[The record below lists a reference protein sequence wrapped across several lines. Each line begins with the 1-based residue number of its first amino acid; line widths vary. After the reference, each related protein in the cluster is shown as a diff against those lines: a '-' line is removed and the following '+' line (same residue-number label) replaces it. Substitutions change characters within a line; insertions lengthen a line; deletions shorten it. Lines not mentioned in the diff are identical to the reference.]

1 MNFQLSEDQSAFAEM
16 ASGLFADFCSD
27 DQLREHDASG
37 APFMQDLWQQCVA
50 AGLNTVLVPEAQGG
64 LGLGMTELMAVL
76 EQQGRALALVPL
88 WEPQLT
94 VAALA
99 QFAPDALPQVLD
111 DAVSGEAPVALSLL
125 ALTQS
130 RGPSLQL
137 TRASDGDNWTLSGH
151 ASAVPLAAQARHAL
165 LAADAQGQMR
175 LVLVELAQA
184 GVRRTEGMDQHH
196 RSVADL
202 VFDAVAVAD
211 AQVLPVQATGWVEQ
225 RAIACL
231 AALQLGVTQEQL
243 RRTVQYVSEREQF
256 GRVIGSFQLVAG
268 QMADGYIATE
278 ALRTSVWQLVYRLD
292 ASLGAAPQAWATRT
306 LANDTGHRAGHMA
319 QHVHGGIGVDI
330 TYPIHR
336 FLFWSRALG
345 VALGGSEHH
354 LARLGDWLADNDTLG
369 WKYDAAE
376 DEGNTGHGSNRSSS
390 ATSPLNH
397 KEADHAEV

>member
-1 MNFQLSEDQSAFAEM
+1 MNFELSEDQRAFAEM
-16 ASGLFADFCSD
+16 AQGLFADFCGD
-27 DQLREHDASG
+27 DQLRDHDASG

-50 AGLNTVLVPEAQGG
+50 AGLNTVMVPEAQGG

-94 VAALA
+94 LAALA
-99 QFAPDALPQVLD
+99 KFAPTALPQVLD
-111 DAVSGEAPVALSLL
+111 DALAGKAPVALSLQSL
-125 ALTQS
+125 SQS

-137 TRASDGDNWTLSGH
+137 VRAGDGWTLKGQ
-151 ASAVPLAAQARHAL
+151 ASAVPLGAQARHAL

-175 LVLVELAQA
+175 LVLVDLTQA
-184 GVRRTEGMDQHH
+184 GVQRTEGLDQHH
-196 RSVADL
+196 QSVADL
-202 VFDAVAVAD
+202 AFDALAVVAD
-211 AQVLPVQATGWVEQ
+211 NVLPVEATGWVEQ

-243 RRTVQYVSEREQF
+243 RRTVEYVSERQQF
-256 GRVIGSFQLVAG
+256 GRAIGTFQLVAG
-268 QMADGYIATE
+268 QMADGYIAVE
-278 ALRTSVWQLVYRLD
+278 ALRTSLWQLVYRLD
-292 ASLGAAPQAWATRT
+292 ANLGAAPQAWATRA

-345 VALGGSEHH
+345 LALGGTEHH

-376 DEGNTGHGSNRSSS
+376 DDNQNNNQNDTRKEHG
-390 ATSPLNH
+390 
-397 KEADHAEV
+397 HAEV

>member
-1 MNFQLSEDQSAFAEM
+1 MNFDLSEDQSAFAEM
-16 ASGLFADFCSD
+16 ASGLFADYCTD
-27 DQLREHDASG
+27 DKLRDHDASG
-37 APFMQDLWQQCVA
+37 APFMQELWHQCVA
-50 AGLNTVLVPEAQGG
+50 SGLNTVLVPEDQGG

-99 QFAPDALPQVLD
+99 QFAPAALPQVLD
-111 DAVSGEAPVALSLL
+111 DAVSGTAPVALSLN

-137 TRASDGDNWTLSGH
+137 ARAGDGGGWTLSGH
-151 ASAVPLAAQARHAL
+151 ANAVPLGAQARQAL
-165 LAADAQGQMR
+165 LAADAEGQMR

-184 GVRRTEGMDQHH
+184 GVERTEGMDQHH
-196 RSVADL
+196 LSVADL
-202 VFDAVAVAD
+202 AFDNVAVED
-211 AQVLPVQATGWVEQ
+211 GNVLPVEATGWVEQ

-243 RRTVQYVSEREQF
+243 RRTVEYVSEREQF

-292 ASLGAAPQAWATRT
+292 ASLGAAPQAWATRA

-319 QHVHGGIGVDI
+319 QHVHGGIGVDL

-345 VALGGSEHH
+345 VALGGTEHH

-376 DEGNTGHGSNRSSS
+376 DDGNSSKSNNSTQPS
-390 ATSPLNH
+390 H

>member
-1 MNFQLSEDQSAFAEM
+1 MNFELSEDQRAFAEM
-16 ASGLFADFCSD
+16 ASGLFADFCGD
-27 DQLREHDASG
+27 DQLRAHDASG

-50 AGLNTVLVPEAQGG
+50 SGLHTILVPEAQGG
-64 LGLGMTELMAVL
+64 MGLGMTELMAVL

-88 WEPQLT
+88 WEPQLA

-99 QFAPDALPQVLD
+99 KFAPTALPQMLD
-111 DAVSGEAPVALSLL
+111 DAMTGAAPVALSLQSL
-125 ALTQS
+125 SQS

-137 TRASDGDNWTLSGH
+137 LRAGDGWTLQGQ
-151 ASAVPLAAQARHAL
+151 ASAVALGAQANQAL
-165 LAADAQGQMR
+165 LAADAEGQMR
-175 LVLVELAQA
+175 LVLVHLAQA
-184 GVRRTEGMDQHH
+184 GVQRTEGMGQHH
-196 RSVADL
+196 QSVADL
-202 VFDAVAVAD
+202 VFDGVAVAD
-211 AQVLPVQATGWVEQ
+211 GNVLPVVATGWVEQ

-243 RRTVQYVSEREQF
+243 RRTVEYVSERQQF
-256 GRVIGSFQLVAG
+256 GRAIGTFQLVAG

-292 ASLGAAPQAWATRT
+292 AGLGAAPQAWATRT

-345 VALGGSEHH
+345 VALGSTEHH

-376 DEGNTGHGSNRSSS
+376 DNT
-390 ATSPLNH
+390 PE
-397 KEADHAEV
+397 EARHAAV

>member
-1 MNFQLSEDQSAFAEM
+1 MNFELSEDQRAFAEM
-16 ASGLFADFCSD
+16 AQGLFADFCGD
-27 DQLREHDASG
+27 DQLRDHDASG

-50 AGLNTVLVPEAQGG
+50 AGLNTVMVPEAQGG

-94 VAALA
+94 LAALA
-99 QFAPDALPQVLD
+99 KFAPTALPQVLD
-111 DAVSGEAPVALSLL
+111 DALAGKAPVALSLQSL
-125 ALTQS
+125 SQS

-137 TRASDGDNWTLSGH
+137 VRAGDGWTLKGQ
-151 ASAVPLAAQARHAL
+151 ASAVPLGAQARHAL

-175 LVLVELAQA
+175 LVRVDLTQA
-184 GVRRTEGMDQHH
+184 GVQRTEGLDQHH
-196 RSVADL
+196 QSVADL
-202 VFDAVAVAD
+202 AFDALAVVAD
-211 AQVLPVQATGWVEQ
+211 NVLPVEATGWVEQ

-243 RRTVQYVSEREQF
+243 RRTVEYVSERQQF
-256 GRVIGSFQLVAG
+256 GRAIGTFQLVAG
-268 QMADGYIATE
+268 QMADGYIAVE
-278 ALRTSVWQLVYRLD
+278 ALRTSLWQLVYRLD
-292 ASLGAAPQAWATRT
+292 ANLGAAPQAWATRA

-345 VALGGSEHH
+345 LALGGTEHH

-376 DEGNTGHGSNRSSS
+376 DDNQNNNQNDTRKEHG
-390 ATSPLNH
+390 
-397 KEADHAEV
+397 HAEV

>member
-1 MNFQLSEDQSAFAEM
+1 MNFELSEDQRAFAEM
-16 ASGLFADFCSD
+16 AQGLFADFCGD
-27 DQLREHDASG
+27 DQLRDHDASG

-50 AGLNTVLVPEAQGG
+50 AGLNTVMVPEAQGG

-94 VAALA
+94 LAALA
-99 QFAPDALPQVLD
+99 KFAPTALPQVLD
-111 DAVSGEAPVALSLL
+111 DALAGKAPVALSLQSL
-125 ALTQS
+125 SQS

-137 TRASDGDNWTLSGH
+137 VRAGDGWTLKGQ
-151 ASAVPLAAQARHAL
+151 ASAVPLGAQARHAL

-175 LVLVELAQA
+175 LVLVDLTQA
-184 GVRRTEGMDQHH
+184 GVQRTEGLDQHH
-196 RSVADL
+196 QSVADL
-202 VFDAVAVAD
+202 AFDALAVVAD
-211 AQVLPVQATGWVEQ
+211 NVLPVEATGWVEQ

-231 AALQLGVTQEQL
+231 AALQLGVTQQQL
-243 RRTVQYVSEREQF
+243 RRTVEYVSERQQF
-256 GRVIGSFQLVAG
+256 GRAIGTFQLVAG
-268 QMADGYIATE
+268 QMADGYIAVE
-278 ALRTSVWQLVYRLD
+278 ALRTSLWQLVYRLD
-292 ASLGAAPQAWATRT
+292 ANLGAAPQAWATRA

-345 VALGGSEHH
+345 LALGGTEHH

-376 DEGNTGHGSNRSSS
+376 DDNQNNNQNDTCKEHG
-390 ATSPLNH
+390 
-397 KEADHAEV
+397 HAEV

>member
-1 MNFQLSEDQSAFAEM
+1 MNFELSEDQRAFAEM
-16 ASGLFADFCSD
+16 AQGLFADFCGD
-27 DQLREHDASG
+27 DQLRDHDASG

-50 AGLNTVLVPEAQGG
+50 AGLNTVMVPEAQGG

-94 VAALA
+94 LAALA
-99 QFAPDALPQVLD
+99 KFAPTALPQVLD
-111 DAVSGEAPVALSLL
+111 DALAGKAPVALSLQSL
-125 ALTQS
+125 SQS

-137 TRASDGDNWTLSGH
+137 VRAGDGWTLKGQ
-151 ASAVPLAAQARHAL
+151 ASAVPLGAQARHAL

-175 LVLVELAQA
+175 LVLVDLTQA
-184 GVRRTEGMDQHH
+184 GVQRTEGLDQHH
-196 RSVADL
+196 QSVADL
-202 VFDAVAVAD
+202 AFDALAVVAD
-211 AQVLPVQATGWVEQ
+211 NVLPVEATGWVEQ

-231 AALQLGVTQEQL
+231 AALQLGVTQQQL
-243 RRTVQYVSEREQF
+243 RRTVEYVSERQQF
-256 GRVIGSFQLVAG
+256 GRAIGTFQLVAG
-268 QMADGYIATE
+268 QMADGYIAVE
-278 ALRTSVWQLVYRLD
+278 ALRTSLWQLVYRLD
-292 ASLGAAPQAWATRT
+292 ANLGAAPQAWATRA

-345 VALGGSEHH
+345 LALGGTEHH

-376 DEGNTGHGSNRSSS
+376 DDNQNNNQNDTRKEHG
-390 ATSPLNH
+390 
-397 KEADHAEV
+397 HAEV